1 MYLEVGGRREGREK
15 KFHIT
20 FSRSC
25 KSTMF
30 TNMFA
35 IGGNIR
41 IPLYRGTKYE
51 PLEVL
56 SDSDKEVSSMET
68 EPATFV
74 NNIVRAK
81 ERASKRD
88 LI

>member
-1 MYLEVGGRREGREK
+1 M
-15 KFHIT
+15 
-20 FSRSC
+20 
-25 KSTMF
+25 STMF

-74 NNIVRAK
+74 NNMHR
-81 ERASKRD
+81 
-88 LI
+88 